1 MVSVVELNRSATGI
15 TAVEVAKSEEIV
27 FTQQQQKFLDEALE
41 WLANPRAHP
50 QLMALHGY
58 AGAGKSF
65 VVKHLLRLARAQ
77 GILAARSFG
86 EDDEPTG
93 DIVWAT
99 APTHIAKNVLARAS
113 GGSGISEFL
122 TSHSFFGLRPQR
134 VEFKLEHKQEL
145 DRLLAIEDTHK
156 TSDEFLR
163 IDALIWRRNA
173 AAEQVREFLP
183 TRPKAGAEHV
193 RLLIVDE
200 FSMINETLARLYFE
214 FPTTSWFEQGKKDE
228 LVSPHPELQILFLG
242 DPAQMPPIGEKE
254 SLICKV
260 PKFTPLTE
268 VVRNQGDI
276 LEYCT
281 AVREAPE
288 RSLPTLHYRFD
299 GEDVMLLTQHE
310 VFSGLKEVIETGKTV
325 RFIAGTNER
334 CREINEL
341 ARYTLK
347 GIEEGLVYFPGDVVL
362 SLSAIERDYDYYNGR
377 FNGYG
382 LKCGGKN
389 ATAQA
394 QTSTL
399 FELGDELNP
408 GDVVEIASDARKS
421 RKKTGVEIAL
431 DENSFTF
438 VSHFG
443 TTFHRR
449 LFTYR
454 EYGSSSDFT
463 KKSVLALL
471 NPAEYGQWIE
481 ECNLLWARARTTST
495 TSKKNSRG
503 QCGDK
508 AKSVWAEFGL
518 KNWDKKLDGSPLSD
532 AGYKIIYGKVWG
544 DAFKLSQ
551 FSDRASFSHASTAHR
566 SQGITTQIAILDE
579 RTLMKSQVGRFSEDF
594 DIRKLIY
601 TAASRASEQL
611 IIMQ

>member
-1 MVSVVELNRSATGI
+1 
-15 TAVEVAKSEEIV
+15 
-27 FTQQQQKFLDEALE
+27 
-41 WLANPRAHP
+41 
-50 QLMALHGY
+50 
-58 AGAGKSF
+58 
-65 VVKHLLRLARAQ
+65 
-77 GILAARSFG
+77 
-86 EDDEPTG
+86 
-93 DIVWAT
+93 VWAT

-113 GGSGISEFL
+113 SGSGIAAFL

-145 DRLLAIEDTHK
+145 DRLLAIEDSHK

-173 AAEQVREFLP
+173 AAEQVKEFLP
-183 TRPKAGAEHV
+183 TRPKLGAEHV

-242 DPAQMPPIGEKE
+242 DPAQLPPIGEKE

-276 LEYCT
+276 LAYCT

-288 RSLPTLHYRFD
+288 NRLPTLHYQFN
-299 GEDVMLLTQHE
+299 GEDVMLLTQSE
-310 VFSGLKEVIETGKTV
+310 VFSGLKEVVESGDTV

-347 GIEEGLVYFPGDVVL
+347 GMDDGLVYFPGDVVL

-399 FELGDELNP
+399 FELGEELNS
-408 GDVVEIASDARKS
+408 GDVVEIASES
-421 RKKTGVEIAL
+421 GKTRRQKGLEIAL
-431 DENSFTF
+431 DDNSFAF

-481 ECNLLWARARTTST
+481 ECNALWARARTTST

-518 KNWDKKLDGSPLSD
+518 KSWDKRLDGSPLSD
-532 AGYKIIYGKVWG
+532 AGYKTIYGKVWG

-551 FSDRASFSHASTAHR
+551 FSDKASFSHASTAHR
-566 SQGITTQIAILDE
+566 SQGITTKIAILDE
-579 RTLMKSQVGRFSEDF
+579 RTLMKSQVGRFSQDF

-601 TAASRASEQL
+601 TAASRASDQL
-611 IIMQ
+611 IVMT